1 MKYGYKEVRRLS
13 GSDLRVLCIREDW
26 YTGGTNEEYADL
38 LNKTNNIENIT
49 TDDIVEI
56 AADIV
61 EHSEEAVKKLEVQGG
76 LSFGEVFTHVM
87 YLVAESCS
95 SYFEEV

>member
-1 MKYGYKEVRRLS
+1 MKYGYKEVRLLS
-13 GSDLRVLCIREDW
+13 GIDLMGLCIREGW

-38 LNKTNNIENIT
+38 LNKTDSIENIT

-56 AADIV
+56 ASDIV
-61 EHSEEAVKKLEVQGG
+61 EHSGEAVKKLKVQGG

-95 SYFEEV
+95 SYFVEV